1 METLF
6 VFLNVQL
13 QISLRIGNLQMLLEI
28 GLFIKIYKNNNN
40 NNNNSNN
47 NNQLYFSRV
56 TLDSVLINSWPFPV
70 SSPVSLLEMVRSFQ

>member
-40 NNNNSNN
+40 NNNSNN

-56 TLDSVLINSWPFPV
+56 ALDSVLINSWPFPV

>member
-1 METLF
+1 
-6 VFLNVQL
+6 
-13 QISLRIGNLQMLLEI
+13 MLLEI
-28 GLFIKIYKNNNN
+28 GLVIKIYKNNN

-56 TLDSVLINSWPFPV
+56 ALDSVLINSWPFPV

>member
-1 METLF
+1 
-6 VFLNVQL
+6 
-13 QISLRIGNLQMLLEI
+13 MLLEI

-56 TLDSVLINSWPFPV
+56 ALDSVLINFTL
-70 SSPVSLLEMVRSFQ
+70 LLE

>member
-1 METLF
+1 
-6 VFLNVQL
+6 
-13 QISLRIGNLQMLLEI
+13 MLLEI
-28 GLFIKIYKNNNN
+28 GLFIKIYKNDDN

-56 TLDSVLINSWPFPV
+56 ALDSVLINSWPFPV